1 MFAEGLQKYRQALK
15 NKSNN
20 KEMPKDPVS
29 VALRKPMIVSFKKGG
44 KVDKTGMYLLHKGEV
59 VVPNEV
65 MGRKGTPSKTMKGKL
80 DFTTKKGSKDFNRG
94 ARRLTT
100 KQGSKTKSTPYKKK

>member
-1 MFAEGLQKYRQALK
+1 MFAEGFKKYRQALK

-20 KEMPKDPVS
+20 KEMPKDAVA
-29 VALRKPMIVSFKKGG
+29 VALRKPMVVSFMKGG
-44 KVDKTGMYLLHKGEV
+44 KVNKTGMYLLHKGEV
-59 VVPNEV
+59 VVPKEV
-65 MGRKGTPSKTMKGKL
+65 MGRKGTPSKTMPGKL

-94 ARRLTT
+94 GKRQTT

>member
-1 MFAEGLQKYRQALK
+1 MFSEGLKKYRQALK

-20 KEMPKDPVS
+20 KEMPKDPVA
-29 VALRKPMIVSFKKGG
+29 VALRKPAIVSFMKGG
-44 KVDKTGMYLLHKGEV
+44 KVNKTGMYLLHKGEV
-59 VVPNEV
+59 VVPKEV

-94 ARRLTT
+94 GKRQTT

>member
-1 MFAEGLQKYRQALK
+1 MICEGIQKYRQELK
-15 NKSNN
+15 KKYNN
-20 KEMPKDPVS
+20 IEMPKNPVS

-59 VVPNEV
+59 VVPKEV
-65 MGRKGTPSKTMKGKL
+65 MGRKGSPSKTMKGKL

-94 ARRLTT
+94 GKRQTT

>member
-1 MFAEGLQKYRQALK
+1 
-15 NKSNN
+15 
-20 KEMPKDPVS
+20 
-29 VALRKPMIVSFKKGG
+29 
-44 KVDKTGMYLLHKGEV
+44 
-59 VVPNEV
+59 
-65 MGRKGTPSKTMKGKL
+65 MKGKL